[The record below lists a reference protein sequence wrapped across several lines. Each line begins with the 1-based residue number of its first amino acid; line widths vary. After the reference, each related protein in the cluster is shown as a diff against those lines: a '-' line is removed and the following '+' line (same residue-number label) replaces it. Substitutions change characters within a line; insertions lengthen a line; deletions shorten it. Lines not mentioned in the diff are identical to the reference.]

1 MKLKLVKMFSVVI
14 GLTLIAVP
22 LSAQALP
29 FPSSPAFHAQN
40 FPQSGP
46 PGQPPN
52 INLSDDQKQRLDE
65 IDKQTKE
72 KIDALL
78 TSEQRQTLEQKVAQ
92 MRNRRG
98 GMDGGFGGPGPGIP
112 MPPPEGKKGPFADLN
127 LSNDQKAKIEEIM
140 QSSHEQVKSV
150 FTDEQRQQLDK
161 FHQNMPKRPPSS

>member
-1 MKLKLVKMFSVVI
+1 MKLKLVKMFSLVI

-72 KIDALL
+72 KIDAVL
-78 TSEQRQTLEQKVAQ
+78 TSEQQQKLQEKVAQ
-92 MRNRRG
+92 MKNRRG
-98 GMDGGFGGPGPGIP
+98 GMDGGFGGPGMPP
-112 MPPPEGKKGPFADLN
+112 MPPPEAGGKGPFADLN

-140 QSSHEQVKSV
+140 QSSHEEVKSV
-150 FTDEQRQQLDK
+150 FTDEQRQQLEK